1 MARALV
7 DPETDT
13 ERLGCEIFEDFKA
26 GKMIYQNEFRK
37 LWNYLSANIVS
48 DYSPNRGLYYH
59 YYNLMLQIK
68 IVARWRRKH
77 GRVNGAKLGERV
89 CYLVY
94 SDGVII
100 NLNEDKKHLERCY
113 RCR

>member
-48 DYSPNRGLYYH
+48 DYSPNRGLITIIII
-59 YYNLMLQIK
+59 LCC
-68 IVARWRRKH
+68 
-77 GRVNGAKLGERV
+77 KLK
-89 CYLVY
+89 L
-94 SDGVII
+94 
-100 NLNEDKKHLERCY
+100 
-113 RCR
+113 